1 MRDLVLA
8 KEYASANIYFATMDL
23 CQNINHKIDE
33 AHYKR
38 VHLNTNDLDELDRI
52 IKELKIE
59 MIVIDHYGID
69 YNYEKQL
76 KIQNPK
82 LKILSLDDTY
92 EKHHCDILLNHNIY
106 ADEKRYKDLVPLSC
120 ELRCGAKYTL
130 LRDEFKQEKEIQREK
145 IYDIFLAMGGADT
158 ADLNIPIVK
167 TLSPDLKI
175 ALLTTNANSAL
186 QELKEFAQNRP
197 NITLHINSNEVA
209 KLLNQSRFAIVTPS
223 VTVHEVLFMEIPFLA
238 IKTAQNQNKM
248 YEYLKK
254 KKFLVLGEFSN
265 LVEKISKIE
274 LLKKISGK

>member
-8 KEYASANIYFATMDL
+8 KEYAEANIYFATMDL
-23 CQNINHKIDE
+23 CGNINHKIDE
-33 AHYKR
+33 ASYKR
-38 VHLNTNDLDELDRI
+38 VHLDTNDLDELDKI

-69 YNYEKQL
+69 YDYEKQL

-92 EKHHCDILLNHNIY
+92 EKHHCDILLNHNIC
-106 ADEKRYKDLVPLSC
+106 ADEKRYKELVPHHC

-130 LRDEFKQEKEIQREK
+130 LRDEFKKEKEIQREK

-158 ADLNIPIVK
+158 AELNIPILK
-167 TLSPDLKI
+167 TLSHDLKI
-175 ALLTTNANSAL
+175 AVLTTNANKAL

-209 KLLNQSRFAIVTPS
+209 KLLNESRFAIITPS
-223 VTVHEVLFMEIPFLA
+223 VTVNEVLFMKVPFLA
-238 IKTAQNQNKM
+238 IKTASNQDDM

-254 KKFLVLGEFSN
+254 KKFLVLGEFNSN
-265 LVEKISKIE
+265 KFLLYLSKLYLG
-274 LLKKISGK
+274 LLK